1 MESLPLIPP
10 DQNKDLIKL
19 SSSVWLRPPTV
30 PSDRQPPHFVVLCGW
45 LEASLRHVTK
55 YAQGYASILPSSTIL
70 IVHSTVVD
78 ALTPWNMDWHRRRL
92 EPVVDMIRRAVNVEV
107 TGAEERP
114 SLIVQAFSNAGLGT
128 AWLLVSY
135 LSELNILRSVL
146 TGMVFD
152 SCPGSGGY
160 LSTVNAFRVASNAH
174 TMSYYS
180 PLRLLIEAA
189 AHTGVYITHS
199 LVPYLAGARGN
210 VVELARLGFNDPDL
224 IGLQVPKLYF
234 YSKSDTLIAWHDI
247 TEHVTDSDKKGY
259 RADIEVFENTGHC
272 GHLVADPDKYWAAV
286 TKTAEQGESA
296 RR

>member
-1 MESLPLIPP
+1 MESSPLIPP
-10 DQNKDLIKL
+10 DQNKDLVQL

-30 PSDRQPPHFVVLCGW
+30 ESGGQPPHFVILCGW
-45 LEASLRHVTK
+45 LEASLRHVSK
-55 YAQGYASILPSSTIL
+55 YAQGYASILPSSTVL
-70 IVHSTVVD
+70 IVRSNVVD
-78 ALTPWNMDWHRRRL
+78 ALVPWNADWHRRRL
-92 EPVVDMIRRAVNVEV
+92 EPVVNMIRRA
-107 TGAEERP
+107 TSDPSAAPEEQP

-128 AWLLVSY
+128 AWLLLSY

-146 TGMVFD
+146 TGMIFD

-189 AHTGVYITHS
+189 AHTGVYITHT

-224 IGLQVPKLYF
+224 VGFHVPKLYL
-234 YSKSDTLIAWHDI
+234 YSKSDTLISWYDI
-247 TEHVTDSDKKGY
+247 AEHVSDSDKKGY

-272 GHLVADPDKYWAAV
+272 GHLVADPEKYWAAV
-286 TKTAEQGESA
+286 TRTTRRGESA

>member
-1 MESLPLIPP
+1 
-10 DQNKDLIKL
+10 
-19 SSSVWLRPPTV
+19 
-30 PSDRQPPHFVVLCGW
+30 
-45 LEASLRHVTK
+45 
-55 YAQGYASILPSSTIL
+55 
-70 IVHSTVVD
+70 
-78 ALTPWNMDWHRRRL
+78 
-92 EPVVDMIRRAVNVEV
+92 MIRRAVNVEA

-174 TMSYYS
+174 KMSYYS

-189 AHTGVYITHS
+189 AHTGVYITHT
-199 LVPYLAGARGN
+199 LVPYLAGASGN

-224 IGLQVPKLYF
+224 VGLHVPRLYF
-234 YSKSDTLIAWHDI
+234 YSKSDTLIAWYDI
-247 TEHVTDSDKKGY
+247 AEHVSDSDKKGY
-259 RADIEVFENTGHC
+259 RSGIEVFEDTGHC
-272 GHLVADPDKYWAAV
+272 GHLVADPDRYWAAV